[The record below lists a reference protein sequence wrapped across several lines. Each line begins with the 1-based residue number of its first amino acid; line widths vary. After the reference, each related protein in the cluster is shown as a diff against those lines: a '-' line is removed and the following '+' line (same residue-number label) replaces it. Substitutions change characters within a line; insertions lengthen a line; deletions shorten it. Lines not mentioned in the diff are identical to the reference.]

1 MRKRTQSREERGWE
15 EEDTKQGRKNLG
27 SREQTSIEGRAFEG
41 GKESSEKNVLY
52 SRQER
57 LQE

>member
-1 MRKRTQSREERGWE
+1 MKKRTQSREERGWE

-41 GKESSEKNVLY
+41 GKEISEKNVLY